1 MARICQ
7 RCSHHN
13 EDHAKFCLSCGAMLE
28 VEAASNE
35 DPLIGKVLL
44 GRYRPLSVLGEG
56 GMGKVY
62 LAEQKMGTA
71 TRKVAIKT
79 LHPELGNDP
88 QLVARFHRE
97 SETVIE
103 LRHPNTIQFY
113 DFGELDDGTLI
124 IVMEYIQGKPLAK
137 VLEEEGAIDPKRA
150 DKIIIQVC
158 GSLHEAHQRGIVHRD
173 LKPENVLLT
182 DQGGQT
188 DFVKV
193 LDFGI
198 AKRDDAED
206 PNQAKLT
213 KQGMV
218 LGTPPY
224 MSPEQFSGQKLDAR
238 SDIYSLGVMVY
249 EMLAGKLPFEAATPW
264 EWATKHL
271 TAQPTP
277 LDSQPAGARVP
288 PNKKAAVMRSLAKNR
303 DERQDSVLTF
313 LQEFTGY
320 QDADSAWTMA
330 TSAGGGILPKS
341 GGTPAPRPPAPTPA
355 AMAQSAWGQPTPP
368 PNLGSQPGVAPGYGS
383 QPGYGA
389 PPGYGA
395 QPGYGSQPGVPAGY
409 GSAPGLSPAP
419 GYGSGAMPTAGHSY
433 PGYSTGPQPQAGG
446 GMLGKLLAVGL
457 VGLFV
462 LAGGAGGLIWYLSQE
477 DDTTETADNDP
488 PATPTTIG
496 TTTIGTTQPTTTN
509 PPMVPTTPTME
520 PLQPNPVEPTP
531 TPTPTADPQPTPTPP
546 TQQEEEEEEEEEARP
561 QRRGPTPADEARAR
575 ALVATGLG
583 AARRN
588 DFAGAVSSLRQA
600 QSAVGRQHRI
610 TQELRGEL
618 SRRGSNQV
626 GILLQQGRCAQA
638 QQLYRQLQGVGAGG
652 DARRQFG
659 DWCPAR

>member
-35 DPLIGKVLL
+35 DPLLGKVLL
-44 GRYRPLSVLGEG
+44 GRYRPISVLGEG

-238 SDIYSLGVMVY
+238 SDIYSLGVMLY

-277 LDSQPAGARVP
+277 LDAHAAGARVP
-288 PNKKAAVMRSLAKNR
+288 PQKKAAVMRALAKNR

-330 TSAGGGILPKS
+330 TSAGGGILPKT
-341 GGTPAPRPPAPTPA
+341 GGTPAPRPAAPTPA
-355 AMAQSAWGQPTPP
+355 AMAQAGWGQPTPP
-368 PNLGSQPGVAPGYGS
+368 PNLGSQPGFGAAPAAYGS
-383 QPGYGA
+383 QPGYG
-389 PPGYGA
+389 
-395 QPGYGSQPGVPAGY
+395 SQPSHPGY
-409 GSAPGLSPAP
+409 GSAPGLTPAP
-419 GYGSGAMPTAGHSY
+419 GYGSQGGMGGASY
-433 PGYSTGPQPQAGG
+433 PGYSTGPQQQAGG
-446 GMLGKLLAVGL
+446 GMLGKLLAIGVVGF
-457 VGLFV
+457 FV
-462 LAGGAGGLIWYLSQE
+462 LAGAAGGLAWYISQ
-477 DDTTETADNDP
+477 DDDGETTASNDP
-488 PATPTTIG
+488 PNNTVG
-496 TTTIGTTQPTTTN
+496 TVVAPNPQN
-509 PPMVPTTPTME
+509 PPMVPTTPTAPVME
-520 PLQPNPVEPTP
+520 PLSPTPTPTPVPTP
-531 TPTPTADPQPTPTPP
+531 TPTPTTTPTPTPTP
-546 TQQEEEEEEEEEARP
+546 TPLEPTPPPQEEPRP
-561 QRRGPTPADEARAR
+561 RERTGPSAADEARAR
-575 ALVATGLG
+575 LLVAQGMG

-588 DFAGAVSSLRQA
+588 DFAGAVASLRQA
-600 QSAVGRQHRI
+600 QSAVGRQHPI
-610 TQELRGEL
+610 TQELRNEL
-618 SRRGSNQV
+618 STRGGNQV

-638 QQLYRQLQGVGAGG
+638 QALYRQLQSVGAGSS
-652 DARRQFG
+652 ARGQFG